1 MLARPRFKICC
12 IQDAT
17 EAALAV
23 RYGASALGLVAA
35 MPSGPGVIP
44 ETRIAAIATTIP
56 PGVASFLL
64 TSERDPAAL
73 VDQQRRCCCSTVQ
86 ICDRMEED
94 AYDFLRAAMPG
105 IALVQ
110 VVHVTGEEALA
121 EAERVAPYVNAILL
135 DSGNPQLAVPELGGT
150 GRRHD
155 WMISA
160 RIRVAVP
167 VSVFLAGGLRPHNV
181 AEAVAT
187 VGPFAVDV
195 CTGVRS
201 DGRLDEAKL
210 AAFVSALDGASVSAG
225 SRRSP

>member
-1 MLARPRFKICC
+1 MQPRPRFKICC
-12 IQDAT
+12 IQDAV
-17 EAALAV
+17 EADLAV

-44 ETRIAAIATTIP
+44 EPRIAAIAATIP
-56 PGVASFLL
+56 PGIASFLL
-64 TSERDPAAL
+64 TSERNPTAL
-73 VDQQRRCCCSTVQ
+73 VAQARRCRCNTVQ
-86 ICDRMEED
+86 ICDRLED
-94 AYDFLRAAMPG
+94 NVFDFLRVSMPG

-135 DSGNPQLAVPELGGT
+135 DSGNPKLAVPELGGT

-155 WMISA
+155 WLISA
-160 RIRVAVP
+160 RIRAEVP
-167 VSVFLAGGLRPHNV
+167 VPLYLAGGLRADNV
-181 AEAVAT
+181 AEAIAT

-195 CTGVRS
+195 CTGVRT

-210 AAFVSALDGASVSAG
+210 AAFVAALDTVSAG